1 MHPNRFQSTA
11 MTATTR
17 NQVGTRV
24 GVPVSV
30 ASVCV
35 SGEFVGFILSFQVD
49 SSGLRARCCREGH
62 GAKILSQVV
71 DVVSGVGGVV
81 VQECAGDQPGFVE
94 ETQRT
99 LETGSVTVAD
109 TVGVS
114 TELGEVSET
123 TG

>member
-1 MHPNRFQSTA
+1 M
-11 MTATTR
+11 
-17 NQVGTRV
+17 
-24 GVPVSV
+24 PVSV
-30 ASVCV
+30 ASACV
-35 SGEFVGFILSFQVD
+35 SGESVGFILSFQVD
-49 SSGLRARCCREGH
+49 TSGLRARCWTQGR
-62 GAKILSQVV
+62 GAKNLSQVV

-109 TVGVS
+109 TVGVP